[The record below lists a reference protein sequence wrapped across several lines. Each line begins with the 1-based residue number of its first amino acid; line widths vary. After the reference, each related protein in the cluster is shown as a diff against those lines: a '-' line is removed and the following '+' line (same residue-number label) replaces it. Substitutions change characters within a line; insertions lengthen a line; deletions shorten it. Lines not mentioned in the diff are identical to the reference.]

1 MHGMRRIGIQ
11 FYGDGVDVWFSSLE
25 ELSVVDF
32 PNLEE
37 CSSAINEN
45 SFSSLRKLILKRCCT
60 LTLTSISNLSL
71 LSVLVLDNIPG
82 LFTLPEGLIASPC
95 LSSLKIMSFPKLRS
109 LPLPIGN
116 LTALKSLTIAWCEEL
131 SSLPQT
137 LQNLKALDS
146 MEISNCHEIISMLAG
161 WMVGLEV

>member
-1 MHGMRRIGIQ
+1 MRRIGIE
-11 FYGDGVDVWFSSLE
+11 FYGDGVDIWFSSLE
-25 ELSVVDF
+25 ELSVIDF

-45 SFSSLRKLILKRCCT
+45 SFSSLRKLILKRCPTLEIIALPRSLQHLELQGCT

-95 LSSLKIMSFPKLRS
+95 LSS
-109 LPLPIGN
+109 
-116 LTALKSLTIAWCEEL
+116 
-131 SSLPQT
+131 
-137 LQNLKALDS
+137 
-146 MEISNCHEIISMLAG
+146 
-161 WMVGLEV
+161 